1 MGSVRKRGKRW
12 NAQVR
17 VAGWNSFTKT
27 FSSKSDALDWITQ
40 LEEKLR
46 SHLKPDAPVCNNM
59 RLGDLLLRYCL
70 EVSPSHKGHIPEK
83 YRLEKIAAS
92 WIGDLDIRYLN
103 KQQFIK
109 YRDDRLINVKGGTV
123 VAELRLI
130 KRVIQI
136 AIRQWGIGIP
146 YNPLNDLQ
154 FPKGST
160 SRNRRLLPGELEKL
174 LIHASSQKNPLIA
187 PIIEFAIETAMR
199 RSEILNLQWRDID
212 LQSGFAFLYNTK
224 NRDDRRVPL
233 TKYCRTVLQRLPN
246 SNPFVFP
253 ISATCIHLAWNRAK
267 KKSDITDLRFHD
279 LRHEGISRF
288 FEMGLSV
295 PEVALISGHKDV
307 RQLFRYTHLNPE
319 NIYKKYPAF

>member
-27 FSSKSDALDWITQ
+27 FSCKSDALDWIAL

-46 SHLKPDAPVCNNM
+46 SHLKPDAPVSNKM
-59 RLGDLLLRYCL
+59 KLGELLLRYCL
-70 EVSPSHKGHIPEK
+70 EVSPSHKGHVPEK

-103 KQQFIK
+103 KQQFIE
-109 YRDDRLINVKGGTV
+109 YRDERLTNVRGGTV

-160 SRNRRLLPGELEKL
+160 SRSRRLLPGELEKL
-174 LIHASSQKNPLIA
+174 LMHASNQKNPFIA

-199 RSEILNLQWRDID
+199 RSEILNLKWRNID
-212 LQSGFAFLYNTK
+212 LELGFAFLFDTK
-224 NRDDRRVPL
+224 NGDDRRVPL
-233 TKYCRTVLQRLPN
+233 TKYCRTILNRLPRT
-246 SNPFVFP
+246 NPYVFP
-253 ISATCIHLAWNRAK
+253 ISATCVHLAWNRAK
-267 KKSDITDLRFHD
+267 KKSNITDLRFHD